1 MISFAPG
8 ASSLGK
14 GETIADTAITLRAI
28 GVRVIVV
35 RHPESGFPRRLAESF
50 DGHII
55 NAGDGTHAHPTQALL
70 DLMTLR
76 DQLRPLEGLR
86 VAIVGDI
93 LHSRVARSNIVGMRM
108 LGVDVTLVGPRT
120 LLPGL
125 VRGATACDIERDLD
139 AVLPHV
145 DAVMM
150 LRIQRERIV
159 SGLLPSLD
167 DYTRRFQLNPTRL
180 ARLSRDA
187 VIMHPGPVQPRRRAD
202 RRGARRSAFALRRAG
217 AQRRLRAHGRA
228 RVSRQQRAGVGVKT
242 VVRGGRV
249 IDPSLGLDAVR
260 DVVIENGFITE
271 IVEHADTGVRAGRR
285 RGRRDRRAGLHRH
298 ARPLARAGAH
308 AQGND
313 RDRRGGGG
321 RGRLHGGR
329 VHAQHRARARFGDDR
344 GRGAAAGR
352 SGRTWR
358 ASIRSAR

>member
-1 MISFAPG
+1 MRIVPPRNLIDVDDVSPSELIELLDRATAFNQTAPRRDLLAGVPVLNLFFESSTRTATSFTLAEQRVGADVISFAPG

-50 DGHII
+50 DGHVI

-76 DQLRPLEGLR
+76 DHAGRLEGLR

-108 LGVDVTLVGPRT
+108 LGVEVTLVGPRT
-120 LLPGL
+120 LLPDSFETEG
-125 VRGATACDIERDLD
+125 VRIERDLD

-145 DAVMM
+145 DAIMM

-167 DYTRRFQLNPTRL
+167 DYTRRFQLNRTRL

-187 VIMHPGPVQPRRRAD
+187 VIMHPGPYNRGVELTDEVLEDPRSRYVVQVHNGTFVRMAVLEFLIN
-202 RRGARRSAFALRRAG
+202 S
-217 AQRRLRAHGRA
+217 A
-228 RVSRQQRAGVGVKT
+228 RVTA
-242 VVRGGRV
+242 
-249 IDPSLGLDAVR
+249 
-260 DVVIENGFITE
+260 
-271 IVEHADTGVRAGRR
+271 
-285 RGRRDRRAGLHRH
+285 
-298 ARPLARAGAH
+298 
-308 AQGND
+308 
-313 RDRRGGGG
+313 
-321 RGRLHGGR
+321 
-329 VHAQHRARARFGDDR
+329 
-344 GRGAAAGR
+344 
-352 SGRTWR
+352 
-358 ASIRSAR
+358 